1 MQIEDIRTICSGL
14 PAVTEDIKWEHDLC
28 FCVGGKMFLVVGL
41 NSAPTGVSFKVPDED
56 FAEISSREGFMPAP
70 YVARYK
76 WVMVKDINLLSRKEW
91 EHFAR
96 QSYRLVSERLPKKVR
111 KELGIGKE

>member
-1 MQIEDIRTICSGL
+1 MHIEDIHKLCSSL

-41 NSAPTGVSFKVPDED
+41 NSTPTMASFKVADEE
-56 FAEISSREGFMPAP
+56 FEEIAARDGFMPAQ

-76 WVMVKDINLLSRKEW
+76 WVTVDDINRMRKSEW
-91 EHFAR
+91 KHYIQ
-96 QSYRLVSERLPKKVR
+96 QSYQLVSAKLAKKMK
-111 KELGIGKE
+111 KELGIE